1 MHDDILQHVAEQQG
15 YDRGFTA
22 GTRHAHEL
30 LNQFQDNLKYK
41 RSVYE
46 AEGNLSASSM
56 NILNVQINNL
66 DHAKLILRKGVVES
80 QTIS

>member
-1 MHDDILQHVAEQQG
+1 MHEDITQHVAEQHG

-22 GTRHAHEL
+22 GTLHAHSL
-30 LNQFQDNLKYK
+30 LNEYQDNLKYK

-56 NILNVQINNL
+56 NILNVQINSI
-66 DHAKLILRKGVVES
+66 DHAKLILRKGTVDS

>member
-1 MHDDILQHVAEQQG
+1 MHEDITRHVAEGQG

-22 GTRHAHEL
+22 GTRQAHEL
-30 LNQFQDNLKYK
+30 LTQFQDTLKHK
-41 RSVYE
+41 RNAHE
-46 AEGNLSASSM
+46 TQGNLSTSSM
-56 NILNVQINNL
+56 NILNVQINSI